1 MSANDVQREPQYGG
15 GYIAKAFLDAGADVM
30 FGIPG
35 ITDNLVGDFMHGG
48 GRAFTVRH
56 EQTAAFAADGYA
68 RTVRKPGV
76 VFTSLANGAMNTVP
90 GMFHARGANSPVVLL
105 ASAPPMSGDGLPSG
119 QGNFSP
125 ALITR
130 VMEHATKF
138 AIRIPDVRV
147 ASFWVRE
154 AIHRAMEG
162 TPGPVALELP
172 MNVNGW
178 KGSELQRHYVT
189 EHDRLPRLPLAAG
202 DASAVRDLVVRLIEA
217 KRPVIINGDRVFWAD
232 AASELIELA
241 ELLQI
246 PTCGRR
252 MGRGALSESHRLSF
266 TPALR
271 RGFLEDADLVV
282 LLGHQ
287 VTSLDGYF
295 DKPAWNHSRT
305 WAQVQERA
313 EDVWYGVPTDL
324 AVIGSVKLVLR
335 QMLDCAR
342 EALRERSVDHKP
354 WTDALEVAA
363 QRRRASVR
371 REVDRDRG
379 KPKIHP
385 NVLCQE
391 IAEYL
396 DDSSTLILDSF
407 VGSTHMTDKFEA
419 KYAGHVL
426 DAGLYMSLG
435 HSIGMAIGAQVAR
448 PGRQVLSL
456 IGDGGFGISGMDMET
471 MVRYGLPSVV
481 VLLNNASWGGRA
493 WAHDLYYP
501 KRKGTGDLS
510 EIRYDKMFEHVGCH
524 VEHVDDEKQIK
535 SALERAFASG
545 KPALIDVA
553 SDTDRLTSVRVGA
566 NLMDVWVRDG
576 VNELPPEALAEIRS
590 MPRAAFEGI
599 AQSEPG
605 SGAGGLKPT
614 LDEIIDYFKP
624 DFATRK

>member
-1 MSANDVQREPQYGG
+1 MD
-15 GYIAKAFLDAGADVM
+15 
-30 FGIPG
+30 
-35 ITDNLVGDFMHGG
+35 
-48 GRAFTVRH
+48 
-56 EQTAAFAADGYA
+56 
-68 RTVRKPGV
+68 
-76 VFTSLANGAMNTVP
+76 
-90 GMFHARGANSPVVLL
+90 
-105 ASAPPMSGDGLPSG
+105 
-119 QGNFSP
+119 
-125 ALITR
+125 
-130 VMEHATKF
+130 
-138 AIRIPDVRV
+138 
-147 ASFWVRE
+147 
-154 AIHRAMEG
+154 G

-178 KGSELQRHYVT
+178 KGSEPQRHYVT
-189 EHDRLPRLPLAAG
+189 DRDRLPRLPHTAA
-202 DASAVRDLVVRLIEA
+202 DPCAVRDLVERLIAAE
-217 KRPVIINGDRVFWAD
+217 RPVIINGDRVFWSD
-232 AASELIELA
+232 ATRELVELA

-252 MGRGALSESHRLSF
+252 MGRGALPESHRLSF

-295 DKPAWNHSRT
+295 DEPAWNHSRT
-305 WAQVQERA
+305 WAQVQERT
-313 EDVWYGVPTDL
+313 EDVWYGIPTDL
-324 AVIGSVKLVLR
+324 AVIGSMKLVLR
-335 QMLDCAR
+335 QLIDCAK
-342 EALRERSVDHKP
+342 EALRDRPVDHKR
-354 WTDALEVAA
+354 WTDALERAA
-363 QRRRASVR
+363 ERRRTSIR

-391 IAEYL
+391 IAEFL

-407 VGSTHMTDKFEA
+407 VGSTHMTDKLEA

-435 HSIGMAIGAQVAR
+435 HSIGMAIGAQIAR

-471 MVRYGLPSVV
+471 MVRFGLPAVV
-481 VLLNNASWGGRA
+481 VLLNNASWGGRG

-510 EIRYDKMFEHVGCH
+510 PIRYDKMFEPVGCH
-524 VEHVDDEKQIK
+524 VERVEDEKGIK
-535 SALERAFASG
+535 PALDRAFASG
-545 KPALIDVA
+545 KPALIDVV

-576 VNELPPEALAEIRS
+576 VDELPPEALAEIRS
-590 MPRAAFEGI
+590 MPRAAFESI
-599 AQSEPG
+599 AQTEPG
-605 SGAGGLKPT
+605 GAAGGVKPT
-614 LDEIIDYFKP
+614 LDEILDYFKP